1 MSALR
6 LQPYNLAFNQNV
18 YAKVK
23 ASNIYGDSQI
33 SGVSLVTAPI
43 QTEPKQVKNLVKLS
57 TTSQANLDFK
67 WDRLET
73 LEETGGTEILSY
85 NVQWDVGTKG
95 FLF

>member
-1 MSALR
+1 
-6 LQPYNLAFNQNV
+6 
-18 YAKVK
+18 
-23 ASNIYGDSQI
+23 
-33 SGVSLVTAPI
+33 VTAPI

-67 WDRLET
+67 WDRLVT